1 LAGGGSLQ
9 ASLPA
14 LFVTVAAS
22 EQVVVS
28 RLLVMRA
35 PHGFSQCEQTSV
47 DVSCSAHPRHELL

>member
-1 LAGGGSLQ
+1 MQ

-14 LFVTVAAS
+14 RFVTVAAS